1 MSVGYGGVRK
11 VRSQFGLFALV
22 ACLVAAAGL
31 MPSHAPAKPK
41 PRNAEELLIV
51 DCLLPGQIRKL
62 GAQASFMSARRPI
75 RTTEADCQIRGGEYV
90 AYDRA
95 NYQTALKV
103 WMDSAMGGDAQAQN
117 MVGEIYS
124 KGLGT
129 APDYA
134 MAALWFRKAADQGN
148 SRAKINLGYLYEE
161 GLGVEKDVT
170 QALNLYRAASGI
182 QNDDLLF
189 ASAVRLEMQA
199 KDTRIG
205 ELQQTVEQQQQENA
219 AQREELSRLRGQLDS
234 RKRELEN
241 SRRELGQARA
251 RLEQT
256 SAASSE
262 EFAKLDKLRAE
273 LAEQS
278 ARVQGESERLREQQ
292 GQQAMRTMQM
302 EQQLQTLRQQEKQIS
317 ARNDAQALAKVKA
330 QADEIATAQ
339 ANVQA
344 QVQRLQAQL
353 AEREAALAQQKQQYE
368 SEIERLAAGQD
379 GRQKEDWELM
389 KLLENQLLA
398 KESELRNQQARVAQ
412 LERAGGGSV
421 TLAAAGAPMLEII
434 QPALTLTRGA
444 PAAMLRSGP
453 GRQMVVGKVSAP
465 QGVKSVTLNGVPA
478 QLSGDGSF
486 RSSVEVAAGGTP
498 VKVAAL
504 DGRNRTAELEFTL
517 VPQAGAA
524 APVASTT
531 VKPGA
536 IPRGVELGRFHAIV
550 IGNNTYGSEQ
560 FPTLQSAI
568 TDATAVAQLL
578 RERYGYEV
586 QLLLNA
592 TRMDLLTALGEAR
605 AKLKPQ
611 DNLLVYYAGHGELS
625 ADGKEGYW
633 IPVDGLPNAPQTWIS
648 NGAISSIL
656 ETMESRHVLVVAD
669 SCYSGSMTRSAMA
682 SFENATMPADAW
694 GEWVKTM
701 NAGRSRT
708 ALTSGGLQ
716 PVPDTGSG
724 KHSYFARAFLNVL
737 QDNNRVLEAQRLYRE
752 IGSTLALASLDA
764 PITQVPE
771 YSPIR
776 FAGHEAGEFFF
787 VPKGAV
793 KVAMR

>member
-1 MSVGYGGVRK
+1 MSVKFDGVCKARARFP
-11 VRSQFGLFALV
+11 VFALV
-22 ACLVAAAGL
+22 ACIVAVAGL
-31 MPSHAPAKPK
+31 VPSQAPAKPK

-62 GAQASFMSARRPI
+62 GAQASFLSARRPI

-124 KGLGT
+124 KGLGV

-134 MAALWFRKAADQGN
+134 MAAQWFRKAADQGN
-148 SRAKINLGYLYEE
+148 SRAQINLGYLYEE
-161 GLGVEKDVT
+161 GLGVEKDVA

-189 ASAVRLEMQA
+189 ASSVRLEMEA

-205 ELQQTVEQQQQENA
+205 ELQQTVEQQERENA
-219 AQREELSRLRGQLDS
+219 AQREELGRLRGQLDT

-241 SRRELGQARA
+241 SKRELGQARA
-251 RLEQT
+251 RLEQAQ
-256 SAASSE
+256 AASGE
-262 EFAKLDKLRAE
+262 EFARLDALRTE

-278 ARVQGESERLREQQ
+278 AKVQAETGRLREQQ
-292 GQQAMRTMQM
+292 GQQSMQVM
-302 EQQLQTLRQQEKQIS
+302 QLERQLQVLRQRES
-317 ARNDAQALAKVKA
+317 ELSRRNDADALAQVKA
-330 QADEIATAQ
+330 QTDEIAAAQ

-344 QVQRLQAQL
+344 QVQRLQTQL

-368 SEIERLAAGQD
+368 SEIERLSAGQD

-398 KESELRNQQARVAQ
+398 KESELRNQQARMAQ
-412 LERAGGGSV
+412 LERTSGGVS
-421 TLAAAGAPMLEII
+421 LAAAGAPMLEII
-434 QPALTLTRGA
+434 QPALTLTRGS

-453 GRQMVVGKVSAP
+453 GRQLVVGKVSAP

-478 QLSGDGSF
+478 QLSSDGGF
-486 RSSVEVAAGGTP
+486 RSSVEVSAGGTP
-498 VKVAAL
+498 VKVAAV
-504 DGRNRTAELEFTL
+504 DGRDRVAELEFTL
-517 VPQAGAA
+517 VPQSGGAA
-524 APVASTT
+524 PASNPPMQPGT
-531 VKPGA
+531 V
-536 IPRGVELGRFHAIV
+536 PRGVELGRFHAIV
-550 IGNNTYGSEQ
+550 VGNNTYGSAQ

-568 TDATAVAQLL
+568 ADATAVAQLL

-611 DNLLVYYAGHGELS
+611 DNLLVYYAGHGELA
-625 ADGKEGYW
+625 ADGGEGYW
-633 IPVDGLPNAPQTWIS
+633 IPVDGLPSAPQTWIS
-648 NGAISSIL
+648 NAAISSIL

-682 SFENATMPADAW
+682 SFESATMPADAW

-724 KHSYFARAFLNVL
+724 KHSYFARAFINVL

-752 IGSTLALASLDA
+752 IGSALALASLDA
-764 PITQVPE
+764 PITQTPE

-787 VPKGAV
+787 VPRGTA